1 MPGHM
6 VHLVVHHDHHQKYQ
20 EQVYWVDQLN
30 LVHIDIMIHVI
41 VNHNHLFIIFWKDHV
56 DGKHLSIIFACKFCF
71 FSSFHLFFIHVRI
84 SFCFGNIFI
93 LSHCFGKISLY
104 TKKIKF
110 MLKMFWQKKNF
121 LGNQNWIWNCVEG
134 NFFPFTSFIH
144 FLSMFFLFKKT
155 N

>member
-71 FSSFHLFFIHVRI
+71 FFHPFIFFLSMSVSHFISEIFLFSVIV
-84 SFCFGNIFI
+84 S
-93 LSHCFGKISLY
+93 GKFLFMQ
-104 TKKIKF
+104 KKNF

-121 LGNQNWIWNCVEG
+121 LGNQIGFEIVCWRE
-134 NFFPFTSFIH
+134 FFPIHIIHSF
-144 FLSMFFLFKKT
+144 FVYVFFI
-155 N
+155 